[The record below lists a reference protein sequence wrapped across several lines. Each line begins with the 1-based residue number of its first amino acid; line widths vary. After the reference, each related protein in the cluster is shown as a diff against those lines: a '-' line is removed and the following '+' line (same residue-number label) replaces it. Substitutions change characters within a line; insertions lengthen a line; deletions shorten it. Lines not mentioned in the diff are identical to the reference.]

1 MVPLSA
7 LHRQLIRYAVV
18 GLMSNLLCYFV
29 YLGLT
34 RLGMDPKLA
43 MSILYFVGVLQTF
56 VFNRNWTFKHS
67 GAQRA
72 VFSRYCAAY
81 AGGYVLNLSVLY
93 VFVDLYGYPHQA
105 IQGMMILILAAM
117 LFVAQ
122 KFWVFRIS

>member
-1 MVPLSA
+1 MVTASA

-18 GLMSNLLCYFV
+18 GGVSNLLCYLA

-43 MSILYFVGVLQTF
+43 MSALYCVGVLQTF

-67 GAQRA
+67 GAQPV

-81 AGGYVLNLSVLY
+81 AAGYLINLSVLY
-93 VFVDLYGYPHQA
+93 VLVDVRDYPHQ
-105 IQGMMILILAAM
+105 IVQGMMILLVAAM
-117 LFVAQ
+117 LFLAQ
-122 KFWVFRIS
+122 KFWVFRRA